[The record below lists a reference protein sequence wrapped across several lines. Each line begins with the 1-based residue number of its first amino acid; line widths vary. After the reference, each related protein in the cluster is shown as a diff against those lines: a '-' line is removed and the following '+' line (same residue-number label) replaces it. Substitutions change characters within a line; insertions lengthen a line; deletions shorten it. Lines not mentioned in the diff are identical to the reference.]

1 MAQNSKIC
9 QFAVEIEVSFL
20 AIIAHLQLLSQTST
34 ERISDFV
41 TGRIGMLWVFIYE
54 REDIK
59 LLWSVREVVLYIAE
73 QIVALGTTELLQRD

>member
-1 MAQNSKIC
+1 
-9 QFAVEIEVSFL
+9 
-20 AIIAHLQLLSQTST
+20 
-34 ERISDFV
+34 
-41 TGRIGMLWVFIYE
+41 MLWVFIYE